1 MKDKAILVRVSDS
14 EREKMKAAAE
24 RRGERLGK
32 WIRGVL
38 LAAAG
43 GSNGIDGRKQVA
55 SEVPGLSDDVQSEGM
70 AEGVPVVSHEEPE
83 GGEPG
88 KRWSCPLCNGKGW
101 DLINFRKEECP
112 RCKGT
117 GVV

>member
-55 SEVPGLSDDVQSEGM
+55 SEVPGLSDDVQPGGV
-70 AEGVPVVSHEEPE
+70 AEVSHAEPE
-83 GGEPG
+83 GREA
-88 KRWSCPLCNGKGW
+88 RSCPFCNGKGW